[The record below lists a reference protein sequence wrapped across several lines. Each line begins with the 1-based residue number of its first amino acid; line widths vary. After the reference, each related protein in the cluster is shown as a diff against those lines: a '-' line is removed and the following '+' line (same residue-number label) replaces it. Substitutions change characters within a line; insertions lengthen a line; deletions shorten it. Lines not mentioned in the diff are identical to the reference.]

1 MSPDEASFNKM
12 YGEPEPIRIADFFQ
26 NSPVILQDAAITPFF
41 TQPQYSGIDFN
52 RFIDQIAAK
61 HSPAQ
66 LQLAY
71 AFFMEKDDILGHI
84 LRAAD
89 DVDGLKL
96 TEQADDDIAFNF
108 FICWIFA
115 KRLNMTAIIDL
126 AKVFHLLLKFLLD
139 NQILNAQAYAVLQR
153 IGNQALIGV
162 VNARQA
168 DEHDFNQEMMLFSQG
183 RKQADKIFT
192 KPNYTIDVKKAKIV
206 LAKMNRPQSALANFS
221 PQKPVKLKKGLDQHQ
236 LDLELKQAH
245 RLLNDFQMAVEDELA
260 QSDWTVY
267 ESLILQIHH
276 NMVVNYNRRLR
287 HWTQESLLAC
297 LINCYQENR
306 LFDATPTFF
315 RLFQGYLFSIEDQG
329 AIQNGERLF
338 MALENSYK
346 YYVTS
351 SANAL
356 VH

>member
-1 MSPDEASFNKM
+1 MFPDEASFNKM

-26 NSPVILQDAAITPFF
+26 NSPVILQDATITPFF
-41 TQPQYSGIDFN
+41 TQPQYNVIDFN

-84 LRAAD
+84 LQAAD

-96 TEQADDDIAFNF
+96 TEQADDDIAFRF

-126 AKVFHLLLKFLLD
+126 AKVFHLLLKFMLD
-139 NQILNAQAYAVLQR
+139 NQLLNAQAYAVVQR

-162 VNARQA
+162 VKARQA
-168 DEHDFNQEMMLFSQG
+168 DNQNFNQEMMLFSQG
-183 RKQADKIFT
+183 RKLADEIFT
-192 KPNYTIDVKKAKIV
+192 KPNYTIDVGKARVV
-206 LAKMNRPQSALANFS
+206 LAKMGQPQPAMATFV
-221 PQKPVKLKKGLDQHQ
+221 PQKPLKLKKYLDQHQ

-245 RLLNDFQMAVEDELA
+245 RLLNNFQMAVKDKLA
-260 QSDWTVY
+260 LSDWTVY
-267 ESLILQIHH
+267 ESWILQIHH

-287 HWTQESLLAC
+287 QWTQESLLAC
-297 LINCYQENR
+297 LINSYQENR
-306 LFDATPTFF
+306 TLDATPAVF
-315 RLFQGYLFSIEDQG
+315 RLFQLYLFSIEDQG

-351 SANAL
+351 STNAL
-356 VH
+356 AH